1 MPNQW
6 TGIAAILAVQA
17 FLIYH
22 YGLAPTQLVNSKS
35 STIFFS
41 DCSWDKDFLYSTQ
54 PQNTTL
60 ATEAHHEDVQSDTSI
75 QQRTKHRDSPT
86 FGVYVL
92 SLDEMYL
99 DKEERD
105 IILER
110 RTKWIQAWTKVWPE
124 IPYKWIKAEK
134 LRLGFGNFKGHRAA
148 LKLAEA
154 DSVDIAIMME
164 DDAAPFNGTVWPSDL
179 LRLARNWPDESSC
192 LMLGGWW
199 IKPTNEWMAD
209 VPGNLEKSMASG
221 LTPIE
226 RQWGTYGWAI
236 RRSHIAKLDHWMDMY
251 VSLPRKTPPG
261 TEEALWMFWKV
272 HPGYLATPLLI
283 DHSPGKSFTHNQ
295 SSPMRSRWQGKSEW
309 WKVWLRL
316 VTRKKSQ
323 YWVLENMKSNEV

>member
-1 MPNQW
+1 MQNQR
-6 TGIAAILAVQA
+6 TGFAALLAVQV

-22 YGLAPTQLVNSKS
+22 YGLAASLAPTQLVK
-35 STIFFS
+35 
-41 DCSWDKDFLYSTQ
+41 STQ
-54 PQNTTL
+54 PHNSSL
-60 ATEAHHEDVQSDTSI
+60 ATKDVESNTLM
-75 QQRTKHRDSPT
+75 QQRTKHRDTPT

-99 DKEERD
+99 DKEELD

-124 IPYKWIKAEK
+124 IPYKWIKTEK
-134 LRLGFGNFKGHRAA
+134 MKFGFGNFKGHRAA

-179 LRLARNWPDESSC
+179 LRLTQNWPDESSC

-226 RQWGTYGWAI
+226 RQWGAYGWAI
-236 RRSHIAKLDHWMDMY
+236 RRSHIAKLGLWMDKYMSGRT
-251 VSLPRKTPPG
+251 VSAG
-261 TEEALWMFWKV
+261 IEEAQWKFWKV

-323 YWVLENMKSNEV
+323 FWVVENQKSNEV